1 MLTDP
6 PGRSSLIAMKNK
18 NPQPRRRWIRWFVLG
33 PVILI
38 GVVGVWGVLD
48 ATGGVGAA
56 GMWNHRWERAD
67 GEQVGGYL
75 IRPEQARRYVREPA
89 TGTVVAVERSADGR
103 RPAVLMLHEWWGLTL
118 ETSAMA
124 EQLAADGYV
133 VLAPD
138 LLGGR
143 RAVSVPGALVQM
155 ALTSNAQVRAD
166 ADRALQELR
175 ELPLVDPNRVAVV
188 GFCFGGTQ
196 AMHLGARN
204 SELGATV
211 ILYGNG
217 PITDEAELGSLGSS
231 GPVLG
236 IYGGQDRTIPLND
249 VQRFEMILNEA
260 GRRATISVYDDMGH
274 AFVNPETIRNR
285 APAAAAWDEVRRF
298 LAAEL

>member
-1 MLTDP
+1 M
-6 PGRSSLIAMKNK
+6 LIA
-18 NPQPRRRWIRWFVLG
+18 
-33 PVILI
+33 
-38 GVVGVWGVLD
+38 VVAVWGVLD

-56 GMWNHRWERAD
+56 GMWNHRWEGAD

-75 IRPEQARRYVREPA
+75 IRPEEARRYVPEPA
-89 TGTVVAVERSADGR
+89 TGTEVAVEPSAGGR

-118 ETSAMA
+118 EMSAMA
-124 EQLAADGYV
+124 EQLAADGYI

-138 LLGGR
+138 LLRGR

-155 ALTSNAQVRAD
+155 ALTPDEQVRRD
-166 ADRALQELR
+166 VDRALRELR
-175 ELPLVDPNRVAVV
+175 ALPRVDPDRVGVV

-204 SELGATV
+204 ADLAATV

-236 IYGGQDRTIPLND
+236 IYGGQDRTIPLDD
-249 VQRFEMILNEA
+249 VRRFEALLDETE
-260 GRRATISVYDDMGH
+260 GRAVISVYDDGRH
-274 AFVNPETIRNR
+274 AFVNSETIHNG
-285 APAAAAWDEVRRF
+285 APAADAWDEVRRF
-298 LAAEL
+298 LAEEL